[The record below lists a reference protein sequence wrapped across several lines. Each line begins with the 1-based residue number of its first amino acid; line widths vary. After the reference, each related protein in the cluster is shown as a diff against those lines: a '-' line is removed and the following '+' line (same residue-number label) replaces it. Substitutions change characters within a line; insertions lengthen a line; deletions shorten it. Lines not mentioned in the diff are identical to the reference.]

1 MMATKRED
9 KTALKEG
16 DDTARAAGG
25 HGFEEDG
32 GGWRRRRERHALC
45 TGHQGS
51 QVQGNHTEV
60 LHALRDQTRNNAQR

>member
-1 MMATKRED
+1 MATKWED
-9 KTALKEG
+9 KNAWKEG

-25 HGFEEDG
+25 HGFEKDG
-32 GGWRRRRERHALC
+32 GGGRERHALC

-51 QVQGNHTEV
+51 QVQGDHTEV